1 MRRPK
6 MMIIVMQYNDL
17 TIVDD
22 KIIIILYCPYK
33 AILGWHLSKAEAFL
47 APIWPLCPQQLPN
60 TVPELE

>member
-33 AILGWHLSKAEAFL
+33 AILG
-47 APIWPLCPQQLPN
+47 
-60 TVPELE
+60 